1 MFNPILV
8 YIVVVFAMAFI
19 ISCLFCYLPLNR
31 LIYPLSVCYQHRTFV
46 LYSILISICLNVL
59 LSLVVFSYSYSSFLS
74 SFISWK
80 CILDPFFDDYSF
92 LVFLFCRLLP
102 RRQDNLLCGTSS
114 YRWVCVCVF
123 IHVSIYLT
131 YQTYDIQSPT
141 TWHF

>member
-8 YIVVVFAMAFI
+8 YIVFVFAMAFI
-19 ISCLFCYLPLNR
+19 MPCLFCYLPLNR
-31 LIYPLSVCYQHRTFV
+31 LIYPLSVCYQPRTFV

-59 LSLVVFSYSYSSFLS
+59 LSLVVFSSSYSLFLS

-102 RRQDNLLCGTSS
+102 RHQDNLLCGTSS
-114 YRWVCVCVF
+114 YDGVCACVCL
-123 IHVSIYLT
+123 YMCLYT
-131 YQTYDIQSPT
+131 
-141 TWHF
+141 